1 MGEILVAA
9 LIGVGSGLLIGWW
22 LFRVTGLKSQSEL
35 DALFE
40 EAERDRKAMLEA
52 AELEAETLRA
62 EAASKNE
69 QLAKERRAE
78 FTERERV
85 LEARKRELQ
94 SNQTQLETERETL
107 EKKREALKKNVEEA
121 RSKLDEAS
129 KTLSS
134 AEAERERI
142 SGLTR
147 EEALHELQSQLE
159 GRARALASKQ
169 VQAIEAQTRE
179 ETDERARKLISSAI
193 QRLAG
198 GFVAEKAISVVKLP
212 SDEFK
217 GKIIGRE
224 GRNIRAI
231 ENATGVDIII
241 DDTPEAVV
249 LSSFNPVRR
258 EVARVALERLIEDGR
273 IHPARIEEVVPQVE
287 EELATLSVELGEKAM
302 GDAGVR
308 GLKRELLGILGTMHY
323 RNTDGQNLLKHSIET
338 ARIAGFMAAE
348 LGMNVKAARRA
359 GLLHDVGRAIDHKS
373 EGAHWAVSAD
383 VAKKFGQSEAVVKAI
398 REHHEH
404 APSSLLGIVVQV
416 ADRLSRERPGA
427 RIEGYSEAIQRL
439 DDMEQLCT
447 KFDGVTKAW
456 AMMAGNEI
464 RVVADY
470 EKIDE
475 GGISLLADDI
485 ATSIEASM
493 DYPGEVVVTV
503 IREARVTEIAR

>member
-1 MGEILVAA
+1 MGEILVAVA
-9 LIGVGSGLLIGWW
+9 LGVGSGLLIGWW
-22 LFRVTGLKSQSEL
+22 LFRITGLKSQSEIEGIL
-35 DALFE
+35 E
-40 EAERDRKAMLEA
+40 EAERDRAAMLEA
-52 AELEAETLRA
+52 AELEADTVRA
-62 EAASKNE
+62 EAARE
-69 QLAKERRAE
+69 GEELAKKRRAE
-78 FTERERV
+78 FSERERKLDIAKQELAGSQAK
-85 LEARKRELQ
+85 LEDDRARLERQ
-94 SNQTQLETERETL
+94 RSQLERDVD
-107 EKKREALKKNVEEA
+107 RAS
-121 RSKLDEAS
+121 SKLKEAS
-129 KTLSS
+129 RQLDE

-142 SGLTR
+142 SGLTKDQ
-147 EEALHELQSQLE
+147 ALRELQEELE

-169 VQAIEAQTRE
+169 VQEIEAKTQAE
-179 ETDERARKLISSAI
+179 ADDRARHLVASAI

-212 SDEFK
+212 SDDFK

-258 EVARVALERLIEDGR
+258 EVARVSLERLIEDGR
-273 IHPARIEEVVPQVE
+273 IHPARIEEIVPQVE
-287 EELATLSVELGEKAM
+287 EEFANLSIELGEKAM

-308 GLKRELLGILGTMHY
+308 GLKRELLGLLGQMHY
-323 RNTDGQNLLKHSIET
+323 RNTDGQNLLKHGIET
-338 ARIAGFMAAE
+338 ARIAGFIAAE

-359 GLLHDVGRAIDHKS
+359 GLLHDIGRAVDHQS
-373 EGAHWAVSAD
+373 EGPHWEVSAD

-398 REHHEH
+398 KEHHELQ
-404 APSSLLGIVVQV
+404 PSSLLGIVLQV
-416 ADRLSRERPGA
+416 SDRLSRERPGA
-427 RIEGYSEAIQRL
+427 RIDGYSEAIQRL
-439 DDMEQLCT
+439 DDMEKLCT
-447 KFDGVTKAW
+447 KFDGVTRAW

-470 EKIDE
+470 EKVDE

-485 ATSIEASM
+485 ASSIEASLN
-493 DYPGEVVVTV
+493 YPGEVMVTV